1 MVLFEQYN
9 TRTKKKKKTF
19 FKNERKTT
27 WNIRTMGSWLVNQ
40 TIYLAKPETQNEGII
55 RYSGQKDLVKI

>member
-9 TRTKKKKKTF
+9 TRTHKKKTF